1 MSSEFDG
8 SFKHEI
14 SELSAEEHRMLQAFA
29 EETDDLEILQRLHEA
44 AVMIAFVDEYNTE
57 ADDVAVFIKMK
68 IEDIEERALQASKA
82 WVEKWAEQ
90 DKERERRFLS
100 IFMHVYQKPSQ
111 QQIEEEAKREALF
124 KPSDQ

>member
-14 SELSAEEHRMLQAFA
+14 SKLSAQEHQMLQAFA
-29 EETDDLEILQRLHEA
+29 EETEDLEILQRLHDA

-57 ADDVAVFIKMK
+57 ADDVAIFIKQK
-68 IEDIEERALQASKA
+68 IESIEERALAQSKA
-82 WVEKWAEQ
+82 RVAKWAAQ
-90 DKERERRFLS
+90 DEERERHFLN
-100 IFMHVYQKPSQ
+100 IFMHVYEKPTD
-111 QQIEEEAKREALF
+111 QQIEEEAAREALF